1 MTLQHLARY
10 GRVIWMRKRQQSNN
24 RRITHRKLGR
34 IERDILGDLTFG
46 DLLYSHLCS
55 GTSRTRFYQL
65 ARERATERY
74 RRKRAID
81 RLTTD
86 GFISVHGEV
95 LHLTEAGSVSI
106 GSFADKN
113 RELLKQQ
120 TWDHKWRIAAFDI
133 PERLAPLRAE
143 VRGILKRAGFIKFQ
157 QSVWIFPHE
166 CRELVQLIKS
176 DRRVAPHIMYGVL
189 ESVEGEAQLKK
200 KFGLR

>member
-1 MTLQHLARY
+1 
-10 GRVIWMRKRQQSNN
+10 MRKRLQSNS
-24 RRITHRKLGR
+24 RSIKHRKLGR

-74 RRKRAID
+74 RRRRAID

-86 GFISVHGEV
+86 GFISAHGEV
-95 LHLTEAGSVSI
+95 LHLTKAGSVSI
-106 GSFADKN
+106 GSYADKN

-120 TWDHKWRIAAFDI
+120 TWDHKWRIVAFDI

-157 QSVWIFPHE
+157 QSIRIFPHE
-166 CRELVQLIKS
+166 CRELVQLIKRDTRLAS
-176 DRRVAPHIMYGVL
+176 YLMYGVL
-189 ESVEGEAQLKK
+189 ESVEGESQLKK
-200 KFGLR
+200 RFGLR